1 VVANLPYGIA
11 TPLFVSWLKTEA
23 WPPWFDRLV
32 LMFQREV
39 ADRIVAA
46 PGAKDYGRLAVLSQ
60 WRSMPRIL
68 FRLPAQAFTPS
79 PKVDSAVV
87 ELVPDQTSQSPCGVL
102 ALERVTAAAFGQRRK
117 MLRSAL
123 RQIVP
128 DSEALLGDLGID
140 PKARA
145 EQLDVAQFCR
155 IANAL
160 WPERPADR

>member
-1 VVANLPYGIA
+1 
-11 TPLFVSWLKTEA
+11 
-23 WPPWFDRLV
+23 
-32 LMFQREV
+32 MFQREV

-46 PGAKDYGRLAVLSQ
+46 PGAKHYGRLAVLSQ
-60 WRSMPRIL
+60 WRSTPRIL
-68 FRLPAQAFTPS
+68 FRLPAQAFTPR

-87 ELVPDQTSQSPCGVL
+87 ELVPDQVSQSPCSVL

-128 DSEALLGDLGID
+128 DSEALLEDLGID

-145 EQLDVAQFCR
+145 EELDVAQFCR

-160 WPERPADR
+160 GVKARAP